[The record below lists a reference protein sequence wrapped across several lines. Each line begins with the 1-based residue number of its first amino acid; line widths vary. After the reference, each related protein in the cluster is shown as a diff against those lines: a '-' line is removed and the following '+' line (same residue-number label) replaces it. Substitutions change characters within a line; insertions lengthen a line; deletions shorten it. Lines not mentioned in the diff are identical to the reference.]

1 MDAAIRERQKNLSLA
16 LVLSAGLHLIAIL
29 TLDVSPGDWRHG
41 FQPALRVV
49 LKEAVREEPGPTIEK
64 KTEQGR
70 SASLKQPGSSL
81 PLGDRY
87 FRRSEVDVA
96 AVPLQRAPLVYPEEA
111 YLSRLAGTVTARVY
125 ISESGSVDTVEI
137 VKVQPRGGVFEQA
150 AAEALRQVRY
160 QPAQIG
166 GKAVKSQRL
175 IEVTFNPYE
184 EPDPSAD

>member
-1 MDAAIRERQKNLSLA
+1 M
-16 LVLSAGLHLIAIL
+16 
-29 TLDVSPGDWRHG
+29 
-41 FQPALRVV
+41 
-49 LKEAVREEPGPTIEK
+49 
-64 KTEQGR
+64 
-70 SASLKQPGSSL
+70 
-81 PLGDRY
+81 
-87 FRRSEVDVA
+87 
-96 AVPLQRAPLVYPEEA
+96 PLQRAPLVYPEEA

-166 GKAVKSQRL
+166 GRAVKSQRL

>member
-1 MDAAIRERQKNLSLA
+1 MDAALRERQQNLVLAVLLSL
-16 LVLSAGLHLIAIL
+16 GLHLVVML
-29 TLDVSPGDWRHG
+29 TLDVSPGSWHHG

-49 LKEAVREEPGPTIEK
+49 LKEASAQAPASPAMNK
-64 KTEQGR
+64 PR
-70 SASLKQPGSSL
+70 SPQAPAI

-160 QPAQIG
+160 HPAQIG